1 VSEILDVAIGLVLV
15 WFLLSVAVSGINEA
29 FNWLTRMRAKQL
41 WRSLAGIVDSK
52 VKPQARLRDLLWRIP
67 VGVSDYRPEVRPDD
81 PAADKAALSER
92 RAKAAS
98 VPKADEVPEET
109 KVFLQRLRD
118 RLARSLDDTAASGW
132 RTRLSHIP
140 GELLSD
146 ALVGLAEETITR
158 TSLLAAA
165 SRLGVKVPYTY
176 WVNLPASGDVS
187 KDAAFVRPTEVPE
200 ARWTEVVDEAKRLVT
215 IEDLE
220 SIVAGNKQ
228 LATALRRVRLAAGGA
243 NDLMLG
249 ARKAIEDW
257 FNAEMDGLSRFFRR
271 QNRKL
276 AALIA
281 LVVVFLV
288 QADSFRLLDDLWHD
302 KDLRSALSTN
312 AAQVVDADLQVRD
325 PASFLALCREV
336 AGVGDAA
343 ADTST
348 TEPPTTEAPTTSGG
362 TDAAEDEQ
370 DALEEAQARLQCA
383 ADLVRGTRRYRFV
396 EPAAIWTEV
405 RDENTEGTWE
415 AGDPGSWIWHRVPGR
430 LVTAAALMF
439 GAGFWYDALG
449 RLVGLKGKLKGGAGG
464 G

>member
-1 VSEILDVAIGLVLV
+1 MGVSEILDVAIGLVLV

-41 WRSLAGIVDSK
+41 WRSLAGIVNDK

-67 VGVSDYRPEVRPDD
+67 VGVSDYRPAVSPDD
-81 PAADKAALSER
+81 PSADKAALSER
-92 RAKAAS
+92 RAKAGS
-98 VPKADEVPEET
+98 VPKADDVPEAT
-109 KVFLQRLRD
+109 QDFLQRLRD
-118 RLARSLDDTAASGW
+118 RLARSLDDTAARGW

-146 ALVGLAEETITR
+146 ALVGMAEETLTPG
-158 TSLLAAA
+158 SLKAAA
-165 SRLGVKVPYTY
+165 ERLKVTVPDSYWQDLPPTVADDVAAVPPAGVSQAQWGP
-176 WVNLPASGDVS
+176 
-187 KDAAFVRPTEVPE
+187 
-200 ARWTEVVDEAKRLVT
+200 VVEEAKRFVT

-228 LATALRRVRLAAGGA
+228 LATALRRVRLATQGT
-243 NDLMLG
+243 NDLMIG
-249 ARKAIEDW
+249 ARKAIETW
-257 FNAEMDGLSRFFRR
+257 FDAEMDGLSRFFRR

-312 AAQVVDADLQVRD
+312 AAQVVDADLEVKD
-325 PASFLALCREV
+325 PANFLALCREV
-336 AGVGDAA
+336 AGVGDAS
-343 ADTST
+343 TST
-348 TEPPTTEAPTTSGG
+348 TTTATPTTEAPAG
-362 TDAAEDEQ
+362 DEAAAEE
-370 DALEEAQARLQCA
+370 DALQEAQARLQCA

-405 RDENTEGTWE
+405 RDENTEGKWE

-464 G
+464 S

>member
-41 WRSLAGIVDSK
+41 WRSLAGIVDDK

-67 VGVSDYRPEVRPDD
+67 VGVSDYRPAVSPDD

-92 RAKAAS
+92 RARAGS
-98 VPKADEVPEET
+98 VPKADDVPEPT
-109 KVFLQRLRD
+109 KDFLQRLRD
-118 RLARSLDDTAASGW
+118 RLARSLDDTAAAGW

-146 ALVGLAEETITR
+146 ALVGMAEETITR
-158 TSLLAAA
+158 ASLQTAAK
-165 SRLGVKVPYTY
+165 RLEVAVPETY
-176 WVNLPASGDVS
+176 WTNLPATGDVTT
-187 KDAAFVRPTEVPE
+187 DPEFVRPSGVTEQRWNEVVEE
-200 ARWTEVVDEAKRLVT
+200 ARRLVT
-215 IEDLE
+215 IDDLE

-228 LATALRRVRLAAGGA
+228 LATALRRVRLAAGG
-243 NDLMLG
+243 NELMLG

-257 FNAEMDGLSRFFRR
+257 FEAEMNGLSRFFRR

-312 AAQVVDADLQVRD
+312 AAQVVDAGLEVKD

-336 AGVGDAA
+336 AGVGDESAG
-343 ADTST
+343 TGT
-348 TEPPTTEAPTTSGG
+348 TTAPPATDAPG
-362 TDAAEDEQ
+362 TDDATVEQ

-405 RDENTEGTWE
+405 RDQNTEGKWE

-430 LVTAAALMF
+430 AVTAAALMF